1 MIVKSYEAESGHWY
15 ETNGTPAYRI
25 IGANG
30 VERNT
35 TLRDAKKLNLVPSVT
50 TIISQIDKP
59 GLTKWK
65 NEQLLLSALT
75 LPRFPNES
83 ESDWLT
89 RVMQD
94 SRETSKQAAER
105 GTNIH
110 GIIESFMEGVYL
122 PQVPL
127 YCFEVEKALQDHFSA
142 RAWLP
147 EHSFGNDQFGG
158 KVDLHAK
165 PYVGFNGAVCDV
177 KTTEKDLDK
186 VDVMFEHQMQLAAY
200 RQGLKMPNADCAIL
214 YVNARQNKVK
224 LIPITPSDL
233 DLGWECFVRLLEFYR
248 IRNKLI

>member
-1 MIVKSYEAESGHWY
+1 MIVKDNNAESGHWY
-15 ETNGTPAYRI
+15 ETNGKPAYRI

-50 TIISQIDKP
+50 TIIQQIDRP
-59 GLTKWK
+59 GLTRWK

-75 LPRFPNES
+75 LPRGFQEL

-110 GIIESFMEGVYL
+110 GIIEAFMEGVYL
-122 PQVPL
+122 PQVPM
-127 YCFEVEKALQDHFSA
+127 YCFEVEKALQDHFHA
-142 RAWLP
+142 CAWLP
-147 EHSFGNDQFGG
+147 EHSFGNDKFGG

-214 YVNARQNKVK
+214 YVNAKQNKVK